1 MKDQKEKCLES
12 TQKGKTYVLPKI
24 VSSCCLNDSLT
35 LMHLLGKC
43 ELQVSDKMR
52 IGTALRLGA
61 SWFYTAQSRNVAVT
75 KFRSFR
81 SRRHTGSHAAEAK
94 AYLSFSS
101 NVNVKKQVFW
111 QKSRR
116 RISSTRLIL

>member
-12 TQKGKTYVLPKI
+12 TQKGKTYVLPKL
-24 VSSCCLNDSLT
+24 VSSCCLNESLT

-52 IGTALRLGA
+52 IGTALHLSA
-61 SWFYTAQSRNVAVT
+61 SWFHTAQPRNVAVT
-75 KFRSFR
+75 KFRSLR
-81 SRRHTGSHAAEAK
+81 SPRHTCSYAAEANLAK

-101 NVNVKKQVFW
+101 NVNFKK
-111 QKSRR
+111 
-116 RISSTRLIL
+116 